1 MATEGLEKKQES
13 CVRGV
18 DQCCVGKWIWSN
30 SWGRGKIKTMPLS
43 AILNIMEEARKIRR
57 DVARKAVWGET

>member
-1 MATEGLEKKQES
+1 MS
-13 CVRGV
+13 DRGV